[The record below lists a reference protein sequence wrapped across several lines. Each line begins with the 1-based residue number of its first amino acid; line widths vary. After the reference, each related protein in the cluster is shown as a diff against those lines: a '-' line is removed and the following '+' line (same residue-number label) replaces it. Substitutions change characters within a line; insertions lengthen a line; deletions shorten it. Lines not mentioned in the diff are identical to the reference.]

1 MSNAGTRET
10 NEIEGPD
17 KDAEGN
23 KNKILGKQTT
33 IIWKGEFYEIRK
45 VTINNVFP

>member
-17 KDAEGN
+17 KDGEGN
-23 KNKILGKQTT
+23 KQN
-33 IIWKGEFYEIRK
+33 FRK
-45 VTINNVFP
+45 ANHHNLEGRVL